1 MYRAIGL
8 MSGTSLDGV
17 DAALIETDGE
27 ADIVFGPGVE
37 QAYTA
42 KERAILQTAVDAALQ
57 WQFSGDDPEA
67 FANADHVLV
76 DAHAHAVQRLLRD
89 HELHPDDIDLI
100 GFHGQT
106 VLHRAPKDGQPGATR
121 QLGDGEALAR
131 RLGIDVVY
139 DFRTADVEAGGQGAP
154 LAPLYHAALVERDG
168 LDLPLAV
175 LNLGGVANVTWLTAD
190 APPVAFDTGPASGL
204 LDAWCER
211 HTGDGMDRNGQLARA
226 GSVDTKALAA
236 LMDHAFFAKTP
247 PKSLDRWDFSL
258 KPVEGLSPA
267 DGAATLT
274 AFTAK
279 SVGDA
284 IQSMGAPRQLLATGG
299 GRKNPAMMAAIAQAI
314 GCPVEP
320 VEAVGWDG
328 DLMEAQAFAWLAVR
342 SMRGVPLSI
351 PTTTGV
357 PEPMTGGEI
366 ARAL

>member
-1 MYRAIGL
+1 MYRVIGL

-27 ADIVFGPGVE
+27 SVIDFGPGLE
-37 QAYTA
+37 QPYTP
-42 KERAILQTAVDAALQ
+42 KERALLQSAVDAALK
-57 WQFSGDDPEA
+57 WKFEGDDPQEFEA
-67 FANADHVLV
+67 ADHVLI
-76 DAHAHAVQRLLRD
+76 DAHAHAVQRLIR
-89 HELHPDDIDLI
+89 ENGLHPDDIDLI

-106 VLHRAPKDGQPGATR
+106 VLHRAPAGDIAGATR

-139 DFRTADVEAGGQGAP
+139 DFRTMDVEAGGQGAP
-154 LAPLYHAALVERDG
+154 LAPLYHEALAERDG

-204 LDAWCER
+204 LDAWCAR
-211 HTGDGMDRNGQLARA
+211 HSGENFDRDGQLARA
-226 GSVDTKALAA
+226 GTVDARALAA
-236 LMDHAFFAKTP
+236 LMEHPFFKRSP

-279 SVGDA
+279 TVGDA
-284 IQSMGAPRQLLATGG
+284 IRSVGTPRRVLATGG
-299 GRKNPAMMAAIAQAI
+299 GRKNPAMMEAIAQAA

-320 VEAVGWDG
+320 VEAAGWNG

-342 SMRGVPLSI
+342 SVRGVPLSI

-366 ARAL
+366 ARA